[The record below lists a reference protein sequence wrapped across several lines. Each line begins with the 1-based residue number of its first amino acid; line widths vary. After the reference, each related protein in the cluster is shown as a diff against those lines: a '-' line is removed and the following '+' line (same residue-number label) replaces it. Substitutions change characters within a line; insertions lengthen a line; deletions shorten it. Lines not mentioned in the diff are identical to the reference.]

1 MSIATKGRLRAAI
14 AIGCMLA
21 SAALI
26 WFAWVKPM
34 LDDPTAI
41 ALGQGDYTL
50 QATDGS
56 TFTESTLKGQPTAV
70 FFGFT
75 HCPEVCP
82 TTLADIALWQ
92 DELGAA
98 AGDLRFYFVTVDPER
113 DTLELLGDY
122 VGWVPGVV
130 GVSGSAEEIAKAQ
143 KAFRIYSLKI
153 PLSDGEYTM
162 DHSAYV
168 MLFDADGEF
177 FEPIGYQE
185 DLDRVMAKLNRLLQG

>member
-1 MSIATKGRLRAAI
+1 MDAATKGRLRAAI
-14 AIGCMLA
+14 AIGCLLA

-26 WFAWVKPM
+26 WFAWVKPT

-41 ALGQGDYTL
+41 SLGQGDYSL

-56 TFTESTLKGQPTAV
+56 TITESTLKGPPTAV

-92 DELGAA
+92 DELGVAA
-98 AGDLRFYFVTVDPER
+98 EDLQFYFVTVDPER

-130 GVSGSAEEIAKAQ
+130 GVSGSVEEIAKAQ
-143 KAFRIYSLKI
+143 KAFRVFSRKI

-185 DLDRVMAKLNRLLQG
+185 ELERVMAKLNRLLQG

>member
-1 MSIATKGRLRAAI
+1 MDAATKGRLRAAI
-14 AIGCMLA
+14 AIGCLLA

-26 WFAWVKPM
+26 WFAWVKPT

-41 ALGQGDYTL
+41 SLGQGDYSL

-92 DELGAA
+92 DELGVAA
-98 AGDLRFYFVTVDPER
+98 EDLQFYFVTVDPER

-130 GVSGSAEEIAKAQ
+130 GVSGSVEEIAKAQ
-143 KAFRIYSLKI
+143 KAFRVFSRKI

-168 MLFDADGEF
+168 MLFDADGQF

-185 DLDRVMAKLNRLLQG
+185 ELERVMAKLNRLLQG

>member
-1 MSIATKGRLRAAI
+1 MAAASTKNIRIAVAAV
-14 AIGCMLA
+14 CLLA
-21 SAALI
+21 SVALV
-26 WFAWVKPM
+26 WFAWISPALK
-34 LDDPTAI
+34 DPGAI
-41 ALGQGDYTL
+41 ALGQGDYSL
-50 QATDGS
+50 QTIDGAP
-56 TFTESTLKGQPTAV
+56 FTEATLEGRPSAV

-98 AGDLRFYFVTVDPER
+98 ANDLQFYFVTVDPER
-113 DTLELLGDY
+113 DTAEVLGDY
-122 VGWVPGVV
+122 VGWVPNVTGVT
-130 GVSGSAEEIAKAQ
+130 GSVEEVAKAQ
-143 KAFRIYSLKI
+143 TAFRVYSRKI

-177 FEPIGYQE
+177 VDPIMYQE
-185 DLDRVMAKLNRLLQG
+185 ELDQALAKLNRLLAG